1 MNSSDDPRV
10 TGIRSNASTL
20 IAKFEDGRAVHLP
33 LVWFPRLFRAT
44 QSQRNHWR
52 LIGPGVGV
60 HWPDVDEDLSAA
72 GLLAG
77 RASIEYIKQQ
87 RRPVKPKVHA

>member
-1 MNSSDDPRV
+1 MNFLDDPRV
-10 TGIRSNASTL
+10 TNVRSNASTL
-20 IAKFEDGRAVHLP
+20 VVDFEDGRSIHLP
-33 LVWFPRLFRAT
+33 LLWFPRLFNAT

-72 GLLAG
+72 GLFAG
-77 RASIEYIKQQ
+77 RPSIEYLKQ
-87 RRPVKPKVHA
+87 RRQKQKAAA